1 MWPIIKKA
9 VNSDLSTP
17 LNTLIN
23 NVRSVVDTVNTRTN
37 TMNTNTGSNA
47 DAANASGSIH
57 AKIKE
62 LRTYIAGL
70 FSPVQKA
77 RKSVVGSFYI
87 GYPNAYVVCLNV
99 TGKGSLKMLAI
110 GASTTSEGT
119 FGGKV
124 KLTIDGVVVGKGEGI
139 VVNASSRK
147 MVAPVTHEF
156 FSKVQTGIGFSMYAI
171 GSGDYRTGPMGM
183 IDIPFRSSLKIEG
196 MYSDSSTYSA
206 DVLWIYETES

>member
-1 MWPIIKKA
+1 
-9 VNSDLSTP
+9 
-17 LNTLIN
+17 
-23 NVRSVVDTVNTRTN
+23 
-37 TMNTNTGSNA
+37 MNTNTGSNA

-87 GYPNAYVVCLNV
+87 GYPDAYVVCLNI

-110 GASTTSEGT
+110 VPGAATSGT
-119 FGGKV
+119 FVGGV
-124 KLTIDGVVVGKGEGI
+124 KLTIDGVVVGEGRGT
-139 VVNASSRK
+139 VVNANDRK

-156 FSKVQTGIGFSMYAI
+156 FSKVWTGIGFSMYDA

-183 IDIPFRSSLKIEG
+183 IDIPFRSSLKIEA
-196 MYSDSSTYSA
+196 MNYQTALNSA
-206 DVLWIYETES
+206 DVLWLYETES

>member
-23 NVRSVVDTVNTRTN
+23 NVRSVVDTV
-37 TMNTNTGSNA
+37 NTNTGSNA

-110 GASTTSEGT
+110 GAWTDSEGT

-196 MYSDSSTYSA
+196 MYSDSSPYSA

>member
-1 MWPIIKKA
+1 MWSIIKKA

-23 NVRSVVDTVNTRTN
+23 NVKSIVDTV
-37 TMNTNTGSNA
+37 NTNTGSNA

-77 RKSVVGSFYI
+77 RKSVVGSFHV
-87 GYPNAYVVCLNV
+87 GYTDEYVVCLNV
-99 TGKGSLKMLAI
+99 TGKGSLKMLGLVPGSAVE
-110 GASTTSEGT
+110 AT
-119 FGGKV
+119 FGGVV
-124 KLTIDGVVVGKGEGI
+124 KLTIDGVVVGEGRGT
-139 VVNASSRK
+139 VVNVKDRK

-156 FSKVQTGIGFSMYAI
+156 FSKVATGIGFSMYDI
-171 GSGDYRTGPMGM
+171 GSENYKTGPMGM
-183 IDIPFRSSLKIEG
+183 IDIPFRSSLKIECRR
-196 MYSDSSTYSA
+196 YAANSA
-206 DVLWIYETES
+206 AVLWIYEIES